1 MDPGALPPIIP
12 LEQTL
17 ISLPMALG
25 MGLVFGLGAC
35 TLTCLPYLAPVFLAR
50 EGGMRQSWRTLLPF
64 SLGRLSVYVGY
75 AGLAGGLGQV
85 LEEGFGA
92 DWIRPVM
99 GIAALLV
106 GLALLLRNARS
117 PCSPGAA
124 QRNPGWAWVR
134 QLPGFRHVPYGPN
147 TESCASHAT
156 PAPRVAIHQIG
167 VSDRTT
173 PLLPGGLYL
182 MGVAM
187 ALAPCGPLSAVLV
200 SAATVGETGHG
211 LLLGLGFG
219 LGAIALP
226 SLLYGTLFAHLGS
239 GLRERLQNWRPGIER
254 LSAVLLMFVGA
265 GNLLS

>member
-1 MDPGALPPIIP
+1 MEPGALPPIIP
-12 LEQTL
+12 LEPTL

-75 AGLAGGLGQV
+75 AGLAGALGQV

-99 GIAALLV
+99 GIATLLV
-106 GLALLLRNARS
+106 GLALLLRGSQS

-124 QRNPGWAWVR
+124 QRNPGSRSTQAD
-134 QLPGFRHVPYGPN
+134 PGLSCTPHV
-147 TESCASHAT
+147 T
-156 PAPRVAIHQIG
+156 PAPRVKIDRIG
-167 VSDRTT
+167 VSGRTA

-187 ALAPCGPLSAVLV
+187 ALAPCGPLSAVLI
-200 SAATVGETGHG
+200 SAATVGDTGHG

-254 LSAVLLMFVGA
+254 LSALLLIFVGA
-265 GNLLS
+265 GNLLA